1 MVLIVTKV
9 DKNDSTIID
18 IGEGVFSIV
27 NDVTFWLVKDENDRN
42 IAVFDKI
49 AVESLVLIKEWNE

>member
-9 DKNDSTIID
+9 GKNDSTIID